1 MTGPFSARAN
11 RYLYIGAI
19 VALLGIG
26 ATIRAWGVLID
37 PLDLWA
43 DEAWWATLLE
53 SRSLSKFGF
62 RPIGYMWVCRQLFD
76 LGDPGVML
84 RLPSYLAG
92 VGALVFIYKSAALLY
107 RSRTAVVFVLVLAVF
122 HPFLIVFAKEFK
134 PYSIEV
140 FVFSALTYWAF
151 RGLRRGRAGAGLWT
165 AAAISLPFCYPV
177 VFMVP
182 ALALAFAGEQLK
194 VLGRFV
200 RRHAVI
206 VLLIAVPALFLV
218 HVLLFNLLDAGIS
231 RFFWGNKYGV
241 FPIDTGFLGGLEW
254 YLRKTWALMAFP
266 GAIDAIPT
274 YIRFLFGVT
283 YIGGT
288 ALLLNDRRFREL
300 TLLATPLVVAAVA
313 NLLGYWP
320 YGAFRT
326 NLFLLPG
333 GLLLIGVAVD
343 WLAAQRQWRIVGYA
357 MLAGVL
363 VAVGSVDPANYRTKS
378 VVHWASA
385 PQLTEVLDEID
396 RRFEETAGAR
406 ENIIVADWHSW
417 RPISFYLRYYPDL
430 RRHVRLVQG
439 PLNDFSRLEALIAI
453 EVERGRREKQ
463 PARLWI
469 VVTQLI
475 PHGAI
480 DSSAF
485 VSELAVYRREFAT
498 HDRDYHPVLIELRY

>member
-1 MTGPFSARAN
+1 MTSPLSKRAN
-11 RYLYIGAI
+11 RYSYIGAI

-26 ATIRAWGVLID
+26 ATIRAWGVLIE

-53 SRSLSKFGF
+53 SRGLGEFGF

-76 LGDPGVML
+76 LGDPEVML
-84 RLPSYLAG
+84 RLPSYLAS

-134 PYSIEV
+134 PYSVEV
-140 FVFSALTYWAF
+140 FVFSALTYWAL
-151 RGLRRGRAGAGLWT
+151 RGLRRECAGAGLWT
-165 AAAISLPFCYPV
+165 AAAISLPFCYPA
-177 VFMVP
+177 VFMYP
-182 ALALAFAGEQLK
+182 ALALAFAGEQLT
-194 VLGRFV
+194 VLGRFA

-206 VLLIAVPALFLV
+206 VLLIVIPALFVVNL
-218 HVLLFNLLDAGIS
+218 LLFDLLDAGTS

-241 FPIDTGFLGGLEW
+241 FPIDVGFLGGLGW
-254 YLRKTWALMAFP
+254 YVRKTWALMAFP
-266 GAIDAIPT
+266 GAIDAIPA
-274 YIRFLFGVT
+274 YVLFSFGVA
-283 YIGGT
+283 YIGGV
-288 ALLLNDRRFREL
+288 AALLNDRRFREL
-300 TLLATPLVVAAVA
+300 ALLATPFFVAAMA

-320 YGAFRT
+320 YGSFRT

-343 WLAAQRQWRIVGYA
+343 WLAAQRLWRFVGYA
-357 MLAGVL
+357 MLIGVL
-363 VAVGSVDPANYRTKS
+363 VAISSIDPATYRTKS
-378 VVHWASA
+378 MAHWAPA
-385 PQLTEVLDEID
+385 PQLTEVLDDID
-396 RRFEETAGAR
+396 RRLGETAVAR
-406 ENIIVADWHSW
+406 EDIIVADWHSW

-439 PLNDFSRLEALIAI
+439 PVNDLSRLEAQIAI

-463 PARLWI
+463 SARLWI
-469 VVTQLI
+469 VVTRLI

-480 DSSAF
+480 DSSTV

-498 HDRDYHPVLIELRY
+498 HDPDYHPILIELRY